1 MKTSVRLLI
10 AFCVCLGTTAFL
22 ASQESPDADV
32 AEKTTET
39 SESTAEPDGEGYLL
53 RYRFHKG
60 DVMKWDV
67 VQQIDMK
74 TQIATQQNMTKTYS
88 RSTKVWT
95 VIDVDEDG
103 TATFEYSVDDAEM
116 NNKAMTKTTTPV
128 DDEPAVREE
137 ESCYDSKNPD
147 EEPNP
152 RFLELANSLRI
163 PLSHMTINSEGKL
176 LKKVQKA
183 PYAAAA
189 EENRI
194 AIPMPEK
201 AVKTG
206 DSWDVP
212 NDIIIP
218 EQNGTVR
225 KIAAKQRF
233 TLEKIQNGIATIR
246 FKTIRLVPVI
256 SPKDKMKMID
266 KEPSGVVY
274 FDIKAGC
281 NIEQQSDMNQNIL
294 NWTEGTASSASYQSR
309 FTEKYLR

>member
-1 MKTSVRLLI
+1 MKMTVYL
-10 AFCVCLGTTAFL
+10 AFCACFCMLPFL
-22 ASQESPDADV
+22 AADDSV
-32 AEKTTET
+32 KLDTASEKTTET
-39 SESTAEPDGEGYLL
+39 PVESEGDEYLL
-53 RYRFHKG
+53 RYHFRKG
-60 DVMKWDV
+60 DVLKWDV

-74 TQIATQQNMTKTYS
+74 TQIATQQNTTQTYS

-95 VIDVDEDG
+95 VIDVDDKG
-103 TATFEYSVDDAEM
+103 TATFEYSVEDAEM
-116 NNKAMTKTTTPV
+116 NNKAVTKTSTPV
-128 DDEPAVREE
+128 NDEPAIQEE
-137 ESCYDSKNPD
+137 EAYFNSKEQD

-152 RFLELANSLRI
+152 RFLELISSLKI
-163 PLSHMTINSEGKL
+163 PLAHMTINSRGEL

-201 AVKTG
+201 PVKVG
-206 DSWDVP
+206 DSWDAP

-218 EQNGTVR
+218 ENNGTVR

-246 FKTIRLVPVI
+246 FKTIRLAPVV
-256 SPKDKMKMID
+256 SAKDKMKMID
-266 KEPSGVVY
+266 KEPSGIIY

-309 FTEKYLR
+309 FTEKYLK